1 MGSAY
6 QIVQSLFA
14 FGYGGVFGTGYTSGF
29 PRLIPEVHTDFIFA
43 AIGEEFGLIGVT
55 FFIVGIFIIIY
66 ARHKSCFT
74 FD

>member
-14 FGYGGVFGTGYTSGF
+14 FGYGGVFGTDTSGF

-66 ARHKSCFT
+66 ARRKSCLT